1 MEQTLLVLLLCCII
15 LIIILGITLNKRG
28 KKLEQTELEKKK
40 IEVARKDEL
49 KNYFKEE
56 WDREEKTLTDK
67 FKVKTDGLDK
77 EWQTRFQ
84 LHQSQLSNLDN
95 EIKRFNEVLKEK
107 EKRYNEVNQDL
118 ETYRKGKINEI
129 DSAGAEYE
137 KRKRMEINQALEQ
150 QKLQANSDFNN
161 QVDSYIAQKAQ
172 MQTEIDQ
179 IKNELEEERTK
190 RAAINEEI
198 RREQLL
204 AKEKDAHR
212 IILSNED
219 KEDIAFLTTILPK
232 INHKETLYKLIW
244 SEYLIK
250 PYQNMIKQLFGSK
263 VPKNVIYCIES
274 LDGKYKYIGKTS
286 ADVSKRWSE
295 HIKTSLNI
303 GGVSRSK
310 VHDALYLHWDEFTF
324 SILEETTKECL
335 SEREKYY
342 INFFESDKY
351 GLNIKSGG

>member
-1 MEQTLLVLLLCCII
+1 MTSEILFASLFLSV
-15 LIIILGITLNKRG
+15 LIIIVLIIINRRENKHVQ
-28 KKLEQTELEKKK
+28 KLSNEKIELENLKKK
-40 IEVARKDEL
+40 EIKE
-49 KNYFKEE
+49 YFK
-56 WDREEKTLTDK
+56 
-67 FKVKTDGLDK
+67 K
-77 EWQTRFQ
+77 EWSEEER
-84 LHQSQLSNLDN
+84 NLEDKIR
-95 EIKRFNEVLKEK
+95 IKREGAEKSFKDKIDFLEANLKEK

-118 ETYRKGKINEI
+118 NLYKEGKIKEI
-129 DSAGAEYE
+129 DSAAAEYE
-137 KRKRMEINQALEQ
+137 QRKQLEIKQLLQ
-150 QKLQANSDFNN
+150 QHEFQANSDGNN
-161 QVDSYIAQKAQ
+161 HVDSYTIQKAQ
-172 MQTEIDQ
+172 MQSEIKE
-179 IKNELEEERTK
+179 IKAELEVERSK

-204 AKEKDAHR
+204 VKEKDAHR
-212 IILSNED
+212 IILSDED
-219 KEDIAFLTTILPK
+219 KEDIAFLTTILSK

-342 INFFESDKY
+342 IRFFESDKY

>member
-1 MEQTLLVLLLCCII
+1 MEKYLLIPLLCCII
-15 LIIILGITLNKRG
+15 LIIILFITLNKRT
-28 KKLEQTELEKKK
+28 KTLTKVVIEKHD
-40 IEVARKDEL
+40 IEVARKEEL
-49 KNYFKEE
+49 KDYFKEE
-56 WDREEKTLTDK
+56 WDRQEKHLQDELLHHEKEVKLKRDK
-67 FKVKTDGLDK
+67 LESDFKVSETELNGIL
-77 EWQTRFQ
+77 RQ
-84 LHQSQLSNLDN
+84 LESL
-95 EIKRFNEVLKEK
+95 LKEK

-137 KRKRMEINQALEQ
+137 KRKRLEIEQALKQ
-150 QKLQANSDFNN
+150 AKLNANSDFNN
-161 QVDSYIAQKAQ
+161 CVDGYMIQKAQ
-172 MQTEIDQ
+172 MQSEIEK
-179 IKNELEEERTK
+179 IKSELEEERTK

>member
-1 MEQTLLVLLLCCII
+1 MELYLLIALLLGI
-15 LIIILGITLNKRG
+15 LIIIILYLQNKKKKELVEKLVFEKHKLETLRKEEIKDYFEEEWKQEKDKLDYERKIYESNISNRQNELESQYKLDASKYEG
-28 KKLEQTELEKKK
+28 EIKKLE
-40 IEVARKDEL
+40 V
-49 KNYFKEE
+49 
-56 WDREEKTLTDK
+56 
-67 FKVKTDGLDK
+67 
-77 EWQTRFQ
+77 
-84 LHQSQLSNLDN
+84 H
-95 EIKRFNEVLKEK
+95 LKEK

-118 ETYRKGKINEI
+118 DLYRQGKIKEI
-129 DSAGAEYE
+129 DGTAAEYE
-137 KRKRMEINQALEQ
+137 QRKRQAIDHAMEEHKLSLQQQSDQLQKELQEQ
-150 QKLQANSDFNN
+150 EYKLKS
-161 QVDSYIAQKAQ
+161 
-172 MQTEIDQ
+172 EIET
-179 IKNELEEERTK
+179 IKSELEAEHSK

-212 IILSNED
+212 IILSDED
-219 KEDIAFLTTILPK
+219 KEDIIFLTTILPK

-274 LDGKYKYIGKTS
+274 IDGKYKYIGKTS

>member
-1 MEQTLLVLLLCCII
+1 MNYYLLIPLLCCIV
-15 LIIILGITLNKRG
+15 IIIVLWIKLKRQF
-28 KKLEQTELEKKK
+28 KVLEKTVLAKRDIEYARKEELKEYFRKEWDKQEQKLQDELAHHEKEIQLKRDKLESDFKVSETELNG
-40 IEVARKDEL
+40 I
-49 KNYFKEE
+49 
-56 WDREEKTLTDK
+56 
-67 FKVKTDGLDK
+67 
-77 EWQTRFQ
+77 
-84 LHQSQLSNLDN
+84 LHQLEGLL
-95 EIKRFNEVLKEK
+95 REK

-118 ETYRKGKINEI
+118 ETYRKGKIKEI
-129 DSAGAEYE
+129 DRAAAEYE
-137 KRKRMEINQALEQ
+137 KRKQL
-150 QKLQANSDFNN
+150 L
-161 QVDSYIAQKAQ
+161 VDSSIYKYRDFQITHANHQ
-172 MQTEIDQ
+172 MAVTKEEIDKASEELKQ
-179 IKNELEEERTK
+179 ILQTLEEERAK

-324 SILEETTKECL
+324 SILEKTTKECL

>member
-1 MEQTLLVLLLCCII
+1 MNSIYLIIPLCCIVI
-15 LIIILGITLNKRG
+15 CIIVLIYRKDSKRI
-28 KKLEQTELEKKK
+28 QELEKEKNKLENIKK
-40 IEVARKDEL
+40 EEIKQ
-49 KNYFKEE
+49 YFKKE
-56 WDREEKTLTDK
+56 WSEEEKVLEDK
-67 FKVKTDGLDK
+67 I
-77 EWQTRFQ
+77 R
-84 LHQSQLSNLDN
+84 
-95 EIKRFNEVLKEK
+95 IKREGLEKTFKDKIDFLEANLKEK

-118 ETYRKGKINEI
+118 DLYREGKIKEI
-129 DSAGAEYE
+129 DSAAAEYE
-137 KRKRMEINQALEQ
+137 QRKQLEIKQLLQ
-150 QKLQANSDFNN
+150 QKEFQANSDFNN
-161 QVDSYIAQKAQ
+161 HVDSYIIQKAQ
-172 MQTEIDQ
+172 MQSEIKE
-179 IKNELEEERTK
+179 IKAELEVERGK

-204 AKEKDAHR
+204 VKEKDAHR
-212 IILSNED
+212 IILSDED
-219 KEDIAFLTTILPK
+219 KEDIAFLTTILSK

-342 INFFESDKY
+342 IRFFESDKY

>member
-1 MEQTLLVLLLCCII
+1 MEKYLLIPLLCCII
-15 LIIILGITLNKRG
+15 LIIILFVILNKRT
-28 KKLEQTELEKKK
+28 KTLTKIVLEKHD
-40 IEVARKDEL
+40 IEVARKEEL
-49 KNYFKEE
+49 KDYFKEE
-56 WDREEKTLTDK
+56 WDRQEKHLQDELLHHEKEVKLKRDK
-67 FKVKTDGLDK
+67 LESDFKVSETELNGIL
-77 EWQTRFQ
+77 RQ
-84 LHQSQLSNLDN
+84 LESL
-95 EIKRFNEVLKEK
+95 LKEK

-137 KRKRMEINQALEQ
+137 KRKRLEIEQALKQ
-150 QKLQANSDFNN
+150 AKFNANSDFNN
-161 QVDSYIAQKAQ
+161 CVDGYMIQKAQ
-172 MQTEIDQ
+172 MQSEIEK
-179 IKNELEEERTK
+179 IKSELEEERTK